1 MKEKEL
7 RFILDTVGRYDFN
20 HSGADYSIYQDKD
33 EKGKETFR
41 FGRAYSEQKYA
52 SWGELMN
59 HAKVESHYFKAVLE
73 EL

>member
-41 FGRAYSEQKYA
+41 FGRAYSEQKYT
-52 SWGELMN
+52 SWGELIN

-73 EL
+73 FL